1 MNPVLRIATEEWRW
15 LRRDRVAVL
24 GLALVLLLTA
34 VSIFHAAEQRD
45 ALAAERARRQSQ
57 VDHAFEASPD
67 RHPHRM
73 VHYGHFVFRPLSPLA
88 AFDPGVDAQTGH
100 TLFLEG
106 HRQNSAN
113 FSEARQSSLLLR
125 FGQLTPAF
133 VLQVLAPLLLVFAGH
148 AMLAREREAGTLRQL
163 LAQGLRPAQLVQ
175 GKLLALAGLAGVL
188 LLPAWL
194 ALGWMALATPAPAR
208 LAGVLAAGYTLWL
221 ALWVLG
227 IVCVSAWFRQAR
239 SALVALLA
247 VWAVGVV
254 LLPRLAAEWAAV
266 AQPLPTRVETDI
278 AIARELAALGDSH
291 NAKDPYF
298 AGFRARLLAQY
309 GVARVEDLPL
319 NYKGLV
325 AMEGERLTSEL
336 FVRHAAASFA
346 LQEAQLQAVD
356 RFAPLS
362 PVLALRRL
370 SMVAAGTDLA
380 AYRRFLE
387 QGERHRYQLVQAL
400 NRLQAE
406 KLTLATDRSSRD
418 DRIGAEHWHDLAQ
431 FQFEAAPPAQ
441 ALHAA
446 APAAGWLLLWLAALG
461 GALVLATRRM
471 VQVVR

>member
-1 MNPVLRIATEEWRW
+1 MSPVLRIATEEWRW
-15 LRRDRVAVL
+15 LRRDRVAVP

-57 VDHAFEASPD
+57 VDQAFEGAPD

-73 VHYGHFVFRPLSPLA
+73 VHYGHFVFRPLNPLA

-100 TLFLEG
+100 ALFLEG

-133 VLQVLAPLLLVFAGH
+133 VLQVLAPLLLVFAGQ

-163 LAQGLRPAQLVQ
+163 LAHGVRPTQLLQ
-175 GKLLALAGLAGVL
+175 GKLLALAGLAGLL
-188 LLPAWL
+188 LLPAWAAL
-194 ALGWMALATPAPAR
+194 AWMAQATPASALR
-208 LAGVLAAGYTLWL
+208 AGMLAAGYTAWL

-227 IVCVSAWFRQAR
+227 IACVSAWLMQAR

-254 LLPRLAAEWAAV
+254 LLPRLAAEWAA
-266 AQPLPTRVETDI
+266 ADRPLPTRVETDI

-291 NAKDPYF
+291 NAKAPYF
-298 AGFRARLLAQY
+298 ATFRARLLAQY

-336 FVRHAAASFA
+336 FVRHAAAGFA
-346 LQEAQLQAVD
+346 LQEAQLQAVA
-356 RFAPLS
+356 RFAPLA

-370 SMVAAGTDLA
+370 SMAAAGTDMA
-380 AYRRFLE
+380 AYRSFLE

-418 DRIGAEHWHDLAQ
+418 DRIAAEHWHDLAQ
-431 FQFEAAPPAQ
+431 FQFRPTPAAQ
-441 ALHAA
+441 ALRAA
-446 APAAGWLLLWLAALG
+446 APAAVVLLLWLAALA
-461 GALVLATRRM
+461 GALALATRRIA
-471 VQVVR
+471 QVAR

>member
-1 MNPVLRIATEEWRW
+1 MSPVLRIAREEWRW

-24 GLALVLLLTA
+24 GLVLLLLLTA

-57 VDHAFEASPD
+57 VDHAFEAAPD

-73 VHYGHFVFRPLSPLA
+73 VHYGHFVFRPLNPLA

-148 AMLAREREAGTLRQL
+148 AMLAREREAGTLRVL
-163 LAQGLRPAQLVQ
+163 LAQGVRPAQVVA
-175 GKLLALAGLAGVL
+175 GKLLALAGLAGLL
-188 LLPAWL
+188 LLPCWL
-194 ALGWMALATPAPAR
+194 ALGWLALATPAPAA
-208 LAGVLAAGYTLWL
+208 LAGALAVGYGLWL

-227 IVCVSAWFRQAR
+227 VCCVSSWLTQAR

-247 VWAVGVV
+247 VWVIGVV

-278 AIARELAALGDSH
+278 AIVRELAALGNSH
-291 NAKDPYF
+291 NANDPYF
-298 AGFRARLLAQY
+298 SSFRAQVLAQY
-309 GVARVEDLPL
+309 GAARVQDLPL

-336 FVRHAAASFA
+336 FERHAETGFA
-346 LQEAQLQAVD
+346 LQQAQLQSVD
-356 RFAPLS
+356 RFAVLA
-362 PVLALRRL
+362 PVLALRRI
-370 SMVAAGTDLA
+370 SMGLAGTDLS
-380 AYRRFLE
+380 AYHSFLA

-406 KLTLATDRSSRD
+406 KLTMATDRSSRD
-418 DRIGAEHWHDLAQ
+418 DRIAASHWHDLAA
-431 FQFEAAPPAQ
+431 FRFEAVPPSQ
-441 ALHAA
+441 ALRKA
-446 APAAGWLLLWLAALG
+446 APSAGVLLLWLAALAC
-461 GALVLATRRM
+461 ALVVATRRIGKAAP
-471 VQVVR
+471 

>member
-1 MNPVLRIATEEWRW
+1 MSPALRIAREEWRW

-24 GLALVLLLTA
+24 GLALLLLLTVA
-34 VSIFHAAEQRD
+34 AIFHAAEQRD
-45 ALAAERARRQSQ
+45 ALTTERARRQSQ
-57 VDHAFEASPD
+57 VDQAFEASPD

-88 AFDPGVDAQTGH
+88 AFDPGVEAQTGH

-148 AMLAREREAGTLRQL
+148 ATLARERETGTLRQL
-163 LAQGLRPAQLVQ
+163 LAQGVRPGQIVA
-175 GKLLALAGLAGVL
+175 GKLLALAGLAALG
-188 LLPAWL
+188 LLPAL
-194 ALGWMALATPAPAR
+194 FALGWMALATPAPAV
-208 LAGVLAAGYTLWL
+208 LAATLAAGYALWL
-221 ALWVLG
+221 ALWVLAT
-227 IVCVSAWFRQAR
+227 VCISAWLRQAR

-254 LLPRLAAEWAAV
+254 LLPRLAAELAA
-266 AQPLPTRVETDI
+266 AQLPLPTRMETDI

-291 NAKDPYF
+291 DADDPHF
-298 AGFRARLLAQY
+298 AAFRARLLAQH
-309 GVARVEDLPL
+309 GVSRVQDLPQ

-336 FVRHAAASFA
+336 FVRHADAGFA
-346 LQEAQLQAVD
+346 LQQAQLDRVD
-356 RFAPLS
+356 RLAALS

-370 SMVAAGTDLA
+370 SMAAAGTDLA
-380 AYRRFLE
+380 AYRSFLE
-387 QGERHRYQLVQAL
+387 QGERHRYALVQAL

-406 KLTLATDRSSRD
+406 KLTLAGDRSSRD
-418 DRIGAEHWHDLAQ
+418 NRIGAEHWHDLAM
-431 FQFEAAPPAQ
+431 FHFEPTPPAQ
-441 ALHAA
+441 ALRVA
-446 APAAGWLLLWLAALG
+446 APAGAMLLLWLAGLCAALAG
-461 GALVLATRRM
+461 ATRRIGR
-471 VQVVR
+471 VAA

>member
-1 MNPVLRIATEEWRW
+1 MSPVLRIATEEWRW

-34 VSIFHAAEQRD
+34 VSIFHAAEQRE
-45 ALAAERARRQSQ
+45 ALAAERARRQGQ
-57 VDHAFEASPD
+57 VDQAFEASPD

-73 VHYGHFVFRPLSPLA
+73 VHYGHFVFRPLNPLA
-88 AFDPGVDAQTGH
+88 AFDSGVDAQTGH

-113 FSEARQSSLLLR
+113 FSEARQSTLLLR

-133 VLQVLAPLLLVFAGH
+133 VLQVLAPLVLVFAGH

-163 LAQGLRPAQLVQ
+163 LAQGVRPAQIVQ
-175 GKLLALAGLAGVL
+175 GKLLALAGLAVVP

-194 ALGWMALATPAPAR
+194 ALAWMALATPASAL
-208 LAGVLAAGYTLWL
+208 LACVLAAGYTLWL

-227 IVCVSAWFRQAR
+227 TVCVSAWLKQAR

-254 LLPRLAAEWAAV
+254 LLPRLAAEWAA
-266 AQPLPTRVETDI
+266 AERPLPTRVETDI

-291 NAKDPYF
+291 DAKDPYF
-298 AGFRARLLAQY
+298 ATFRARTLAQY
-309 GVARVEDLPL
+309 GVSRVEDLPL

-336 FVRHAAASFA
+336 FVKYAAAGFA
-346 LQEAQLQAVD
+346 QQEAQLQAVD
-356 RFAPLS
+356 RFAPLA

-370 SMVAAGTDLA
+370 SMAAAGTDLA
-380 AYRRFLE
+380 AYRSFLE

-418 DRIGAEHWHDLAQ
+418 DRIGAAHWHDLAQ
-431 FQFEAAPPAQ
+431 FQFEPAPARL

-446 APAAGWLLLWLAALG
+446 APAAAVLLLWLAALA
-461 GALVLATRRM
+461 GALALATRRIA
-471 VQVVR
+471 QVAR